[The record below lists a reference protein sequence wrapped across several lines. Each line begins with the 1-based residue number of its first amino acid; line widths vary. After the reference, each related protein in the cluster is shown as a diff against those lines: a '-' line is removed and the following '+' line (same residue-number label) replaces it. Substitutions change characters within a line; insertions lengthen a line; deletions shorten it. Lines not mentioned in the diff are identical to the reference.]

1 MNMRYLISTVLGLSL
16 LAGVARANV
25 QVGDKPSLKFKEFQ
39 SHKNID
45 LADLKGKIVVVDFW
59 ATWCGPCMG
68 EASHMV
74 AVNEKYS
81 DKGMQFIGISL
92 DQDPSALKNIIAEK
106 KFTWPMSFEGQGW
119 DGATPKAW
127 GVNSIPQTFIIGPDG
142 EVLWRGHPAEID
154 SAIESAFKDHPPQ
167 LVDPKILAQAKAA
180 LDQVD
185 TALAVQQPTKALKLL
200 ATVPEAAK
208 VDGDIAS
215 RVKSDTDKLQE
226 FGNTELAS
234 IDPLIQSQ
242 QYAVAIQKLRD
253 LSAAFAGTPVSSS
266 AKIKLNELGSDPKVK
281 EALANEKT
289 EKAAADA
296 LASAK
301 QLKAEK
307 KDDLAYP
314 QFKTIV
320 KGYPKTAAATEA
332 ADIVKTYEADTTFMT
347 AYNNKNNKKKAESLL
362 LMADNYRQMGNST
375 KAREKYQ
382 EVLDQYPNTAWATT
396 AKNGLAAIADS
407 Q

>member
-1 MNMRYLISTVLGLSL
+1 MHMRYLISTVIALSL
-16 LAGVARANV
+16 LGSVARANV
-25 QVGDKPSLKFKEFQ
+25 QVGDKPTLKFKDFQ
-39 SHKNID
+39 SKKTID

-81 DKGMQFIGISL
+81 DKGMQFLGISL
-92 DQDPSALKNIIAEK
+92 DQDPSSLKNVIADK

-127 GVNSIPQTFIIGPDG
+127 GVSSIPQTFIIGPDG
-142 EVLWRGHPAEID
+142 DVLWRGHPANID
-154 SAIESAFKDHPPQ
+154 SAIEAAFKDHPPQ
-167 LVDPKILAQAKAA
+167 LVDPKILAQAKAT

-185 TALAVQQPTKALKLL
+185 TALADQQFAKALKLL
-200 ATVPEAAK
+200 ATVPDAAK
-208 VDGDIAS
+208 ADGDVAS

-226 FGNTELAS
+226 FGNAELVS
-234 IDPLIQSQ
+234 VDPLIQSQ

-266 AKIKLNELGSDPKVK
+266 AKTKLNELGSDPKVK
-281 EALANEKT
+281 ATLEAEKE
-289 EKAAADA
+289 EKAAAES

-301 QLKAEK
+301 QLKSEK

-320 KGYPKTAAATEA
+320 KGYPKTTAAAEA
-332 ADIVKTYEADTTFMT
+332 ADIVKAYEADTTFIT

-362 LMADNYRQMGNST
+362 LMADNYRLMGNST

-382 EVLDQYPNTAWATT
+382 EVLDQFPNTTWATS
-396 AKNGLAAIADS
+396 AKNGLAAITDS